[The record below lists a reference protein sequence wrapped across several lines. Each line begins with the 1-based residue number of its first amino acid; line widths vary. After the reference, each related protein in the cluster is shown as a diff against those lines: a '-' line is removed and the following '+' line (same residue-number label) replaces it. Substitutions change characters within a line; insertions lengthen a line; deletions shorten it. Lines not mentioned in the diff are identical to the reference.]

1 MVLKQITKK
10 EMATLAKKIKDI
22 AKGED
27 RPIDGVM
34 VAACPAPHENK
45 GGITVHINL
54 IADVAKC
61 HLCGVSMTVKA
72 FIRKWEEGD
81 D

>member
-10 EMATLAKKIKDI
+10 EMAVLAKKIKDI
-22 AKGED
+22 AGGED

-34 VAACPAPHENK
+34 CAVCPAHK
-45 GGITVHINL
+45 DRGLTVTINL
-54 IADVAKC
+54 IADKAHCK
-61 HLCGVSMTVKA
+61 LCGVEMSIKT
-72 FIRKWEEGD
+72 FIRKWGEGD